1 MADKSPGKSP
11 RKPALS
17 IKERRAA
24 KRAKV
29 VESTPMV
36 RKRKRRPDRRFVR
49 RFIKNA
55 TQMPITGCYR
65 CGRGRFHGAS
75 ATGREPVRS
84 SWARMCESRR
94 MYAAAT
100 TAHGELLLGRVPVHH
115 AALCGRAAG
124 SGRIDVQQVCG

>member
-36 RKRKRRPDRRFVR
+36 RKRRACP
-49 RFIKNA
+49 
-55 TQMPITGCYR
+55 
-65 CGRGRFHGAS
+65 
-75 ATGREPVRS
+75 
-84 SWARMCESRR
+84 ESRGFWV
-94 MYAAAT
+94 T
-100 TAHGELLLGRVPVHH
+100 IHGEF
-115 AALCGRAAG
+115 
-124 SGRIDVQQVCG
+124 